1 MRDSSLDAYQ
11 SILDKLSDKRNQVFK
26 IIKAFQE
33 PISDRQI
40 SEWLGWDINRVT
52 GRRGELEKMGLIES
66 VGRKKSPYSK
76 IPVHH
81 WKVSDPEK
89 AVAESKRVKEKPMT
103 FTKEGMNQHKEIF
116 DSVLDFTED
125 LPMCSED
132 YFRETLW
139 NRYLE
144 WINQNK
150 EG

>member
-11 SILDKLSDKRNQVFK
+11 SILDKLSDKRKKVLDVIRDYPNGIFDK
-26 IIKAFQE
+26 
-33 PISDRQI
+33 QI
-40 SEWLGWDINRVT
+40 SMLLGWDINRVT

-103 FTKEGMNQHKEIF
+103 FTKEDVDNQSEIL
-116 DSVLDFTED
+116 SVAWKT
-125 LPMCSED
+125 
-132 YFRETLW
+132 
-139 NRYLE
+139 LE
-144 WINQNK
+144 WVGFTKGGEFTDNDIK
-150 EG
+150 EMLNA

>member
-11 SILDKLSDKRNQVFK
+11 SILDKLSDKRKKVLN
-26 IIKAFQE
+26 IIKLFKE
-33 PISDRQI
+33 PICDKTI
-40 SEWLGWDINRVT
+40 AIILDWPINRVT
-52 GRRGELEKMGLIES
+52 GRRGELEKMGLIGS

-103 FTKEGMNQHKEIF
+103 FTKYEVERCVMYVTRNHYIRLPIASVKE
-116 DSVLDFTED
+116 LTE
-125 LPMCSED
+125 
-132 YFRETLW
+132 
-139 NRYLE
+139 E